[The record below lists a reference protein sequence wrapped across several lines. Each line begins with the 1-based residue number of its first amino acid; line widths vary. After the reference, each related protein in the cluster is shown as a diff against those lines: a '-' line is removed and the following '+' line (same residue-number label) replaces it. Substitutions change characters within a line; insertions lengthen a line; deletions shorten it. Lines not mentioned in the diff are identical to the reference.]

1 MKLILP
7 MPEKEMERLLALTDF
22 DLDYSNLQEN
32 FKDLTKLAAKVSGTD
47 ISLVNLIDSYTQWTV
62 SSHGLLLEQMPR
74 EESVCQYTICES
86 ESFEVSD
93 LKEDNRFK
101 DKFYVQ
107 SNPGLRYYFGVPLK
121 SDDGHNLGALC
132 VLDKSPKT
140 LQPEK
145 IELLTI
151 IADEIVN
158 RINSIKVIEL
168 LKVKAKE
175 SRDTKLKIAHDI
187 RGPLNGI
194 IGLAQIVSEQG
205 DKNKLEDVLNFV
217 NLIQRSSHSILDLAD
232 EILRSEKKQ
241 LTKTELKQSELNLL
255 AFKEKLEKLYL
266 PQTITKK
273 LEFTINTSAGSDTI
287 PFLKNKLL
295 QITGNLLSNAI
306 KFTPVNG
313 KINIDLGL
321 VVNKEDHA
329 LHIRISDTGVGLLPA
344 TIDHILSGNT
354 NTTEGTNGE
363 QGYGFGLSL
372 VMHLIKS
379 MNGTCTIESKM
390 GEGSVFNIVLPK
402 MQL

>member
-1 MKLILP
+1 MKLNLP

-32 FKDLTKLAAKVSGTD
+32 FKDLTKLAAKVSGAD

-62 SSHGLLLEQMPR
+62 SSHGISMEPMPR
-74 EESVCQYTICES
+74 EDSVCQYTIAGGD
-86 ESFEVSD
+86 SFEVSD
-93 LKEDNRFK
+93 LGNDDRFNG
-101 DKFYVQ
+101 KFYV
-107 SNPGLRYYFGVPLK
+107 NDYPNLRYYFGVPLK

-132 VLDKSPKT
+132 VMDKTPKT

-168 LKVKAKE
+168 LKLKVKEA
-175 SRDTKLKIAHDI
+175 RDTRLKIAHDI
-187 RGPLNGI
+187 RGPLSGI

-205 DKNKLEDVLNFV
+205 DNNKLDDVLNFV

-232 EILRSEKKQ
+232 EILWAEKKL
-241 LTKTELKQSELNLL
+241 LTKSELKQNELNLL

-266 PQTITKK
+266 PQTISKN
-273 LEFTINTSAGSDTI
+273 LQFTINTSAGSDTI

-295 QITGNLLSNAI
+295 QITGNLISNAV

-313 KINIDLGL
+313 KINIDLNL
-321 VVNKEDHA
+321 VVNNEDHA
-329 LHIRISDTGVGLLPA
+329 LHITISDTGVGLSTA
-344 TIDHILSGNT
+344 AIEHILSGST
-354 NTTEGTNGE
+354 NSSEGTDGE

-372 VMHLIKS
+372 VNHLIKS
-379 MNGTCTIESKM
+379 LHGTCTIESKM
-390 GEGSVFNIVLPK
+390 GEGSTFRVVLPK

>member
-1 MKLILP
+1 MKLNLP

-62 SSHGLLLEQMPR
+62 SSHGLLLGQIPR
-74 EESVCQYTICES
+74 EDSVCQYTICEA
-86 ESFEVSD
+86 ESFEISD
-93 LKEDNRFK
+93 LKEDDRFK
-101 DKFYVQ
+101 DKAYVQ
-107 SNPGLRYYFGVPLK
+107 GEPNLRYYFGLPLK

-132 VLDKSPKT
+132 VLDKNPKT

-168 LKVKAKE
+168 LKLKVKE
-175 SRDTKLKIAHDI
+175 SKDTKLKIAHDI
-187 RGPLNGI
+187 RGPLSGI

-217 NLIQRSSHSILDLAD
+217 NLIQRSSLSILDLAD
-232 EILRSEKKQ
+232 EILRAEKKL
-241 LTKTELKQSELNLL
+241 LTKTELKQNELNLL

-266 PQTITKK
+266 PQTITKN
-273 LEFTINTSAGSDTI
+273 LELTITTSEGSDTI

-321 VVNKEDHA
+321 VVNKEEHA
-329 LHIRISDTGVGLLPA
+329 LHIRISDTGVGLSPA
-344 TIDHILSGNT
+344 AIEHILSGST
-354 NTTEGTNGE
+354 NTTEGTDGE

-379 MNGTCTIESKM
+379 MNGTCTIESNM